1 MQNIVR
7 TFPSLSAMIEHAD
20 GATTMQDGDRRSRCE
35 DESRTVFTG
44 TESWAAAMRLT
55 HRWDDGVAA
64 IERMRVTIK
73 AGDRTPHRM
82 TVKSITPPG
91 ALDIAG
97 VIAGD
102 PAAGFYRRQQVM
114 STRKQRGKVIRVL
127 INTGCSAFVTADTI
141 LRRGAAVLA
150 LVDML
155 EARGYRADIMGCAA
169 IQPKD
174 RRTAVMEHRWQ
185 VKRPEQKVSL
195 SALAFGLAHTSM
207 HRRVVFSC
215 REVEEYAARQYWGI
229 GTYYGASVDS
239 LIKDEVLRAG
249 GIYLPQMHSGET
261 QFESDDDAREW
272 VSAQIERIMS
282 GR

>member
-1 MQNIVR
+1 MENIVR
-7 TFPSLSAMIEHAD
+7 TFPSLSAMIAHAD
-20 GATTMQDGDRRSRCE
+20 GPTTMSANRRSRE
-35 DESRTVFTG
+35 TGDWRNQFTG
-44 TESWAAAMRLT
+44 TESWDEAMSLT
-55 HRWDDGVAA
+55 HRWDEGVAA

-73 AGDRTPHRM
+73 AGDRTPHRV
-82 TVKSITPPG
+82 TAKSITPPG

-127 INTGCSAFVTADTI
+127 INTGCAGTITADTI

-150 LVDML
+150 LVEML

-169 IQPKD
+169 IEPAK
-174 RRTAVMEHRWQ
+174 RGSAIMEHRWQ

-195 SALAFGLAHTSM
+195 SALAFGLAHPSM

-215 REVEEYAARQYWGI
+215 REVEAHGARTYWGI
-229 GTYYGASVDS
+229 GGNYGRSMDS
-239 LIKDEVLRAG
+239 LIKDDVLKSG
-249 GIYLPQMHSGET
+249 GIYLPMMRGSFT
-261 QFESDDDAREW
+261 QFDSDADAREW
-272 VSAQIERIMS
+272 VREQIERIMS